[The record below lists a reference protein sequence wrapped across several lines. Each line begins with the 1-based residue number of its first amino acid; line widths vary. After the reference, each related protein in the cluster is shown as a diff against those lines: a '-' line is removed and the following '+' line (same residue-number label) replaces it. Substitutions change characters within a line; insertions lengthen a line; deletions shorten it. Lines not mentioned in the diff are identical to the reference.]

1 MTRTAKAD
9 SKRHRPQD
17 IAIVGAGFTGSL
29 LALHLLQRCQPGDRI
44 YLIERNAQFG
54 RGLAFSTGNPNHLLN
69 VRAGNMSAYAD
80 QPDHFVQWLRR
91 LPKATQALLNEY
103 PTVTTFVP
111 RGLYGSYIQ
120 QQLGEEIWRRGHGQ
134 NLYLVTDEAVRIHR
148 EPAQTKTEKPLSVE
162 LAVGRRL
169 PVDRC
174 VLATGNLL
182 PSKNQGAIIGNPWD
196 ERALANLD
204 PDADVLVL
212 GTGLTMVDTVI
223 SLLDRGHKGRIV
235 AVSRRGLLPRLH
247 LSAGVDDLPQ
257 PWRFDAPP
265 SGHNVLTL
273 FRHIRA
279 AAREAAAQGQDWR
292 VVIDG
297 LRSHTQRLWHEM
309 PTAERARFLRH
320 LRPWWDVHRHRS
332 ATRVMARILEAIQR
346 RQLMV
351 VAGRIESMN
360 PAGPHIAVAIRPR
373 GKDGRM
379 TLNAQRVLDC
389 TALTPDISKL
399 ELPLLRELIAS
410 GAARADALGLGL
422 DVTPAGA
429 LIDARGKPARDLFAV
444 GPVTRGTFW
453 EITAVPDIR
462 VACEALAEHLLPAG
476 RIVAEPRRAAKQQGR
491 AS

>member
-1 MTRTAKAD
+1 MAMTRTVRKD
-9 SKRHRPQD
+9 TMHSRSQD
-17 IAIVGAGFTGSL
+17 IAIIGAGFTGSL
-29 LALHLLQRCQPGDRI
+29 LALHLLERSQPGDRI

-54 RGLAFSTGNPNHLLN
+54 RGLAYSTGNPNHLLN

-80 QPDHFVQWLRR
+80 RPDHFVQWLRG
-91 LPKATQALLNEY
+91 LPRATQALLNEY

-120 QQLGEEIWRRGHGQ
+120 QQLGEEIWRRGHGP
-134 NLYLVTDEAVRIHR
+134 NLFLVTDEAVHIHR
-148 EPAQTKTEKPLSVE
+148 EPGGTRGSTRTKPLSVE

-182 PSKNQGAIIGNPWD
+182 PSKNRGAIIGNPWD
-196 ERALANLD
+196 EKALSNLD
-204 PDADVLVL
+204 PQSDVVML

-223 SLLDRGHKGRIV
+223 SLLDRGHRGRIV

-247 LSAGVDDLPQ
+247 LSAGVDDLPRAWQ
-257 PWRFDAPP
+257 FATPP
-265 SGHNVLTL
+265 SGHNVLQL
-273 FRHIRA
+273 LRHVRA
-279 AAREAAAQGQDWR
+279 ACREAASQGQDWR

-297 LRSHTQRLWHEM
+297 LRSHTQRLWQEM
-309 PTAERARFLRH
+309 PTGQRARFLRH

-351 VAGRIESMN
+351 VAGRIESMV
-360 PAGPHIAVAIRPR
+360 PVEGRISVVIRPR
-373 GKDGRM
+373 GKDGRL
-379 TLNAQRVLDC
+379 TLNAERVLDC

-399 ELPLLRELIAS
+399 ELPVLRDLIA
-410 GAARADALGLGL
+410 GGHARPDALGLGL
-422 DVTPAGA
+422 DVTDVGA
-429 LIDARGKPARDLFAV
+429 LVDAKGKPAKDLFAV
-444 GPVTRGTFW
+444 GPITRGTFW

-462 VACEALAEHLLPAG
+462 VACETLADHLLPTG
-476 RIVAEPRRAAKQQGR
+476 RVVAEPRRAR
-491 AS
+491 A

>member
-1 MTRTAKAD
+1 MGRAMTKTAREDAK
-9 SKRHRPQD
+9 HIHPQD
-17 IAIVGAGFTGSL
+17 IAIIGAGFTGSL
-29 LALHLLQRCQPGDRI
+29 LALHLLQRCQPGDRV

-54 RGLAFSTGNPNHLLN
+54 RGLAYSTGNPNHLLN

-120 QQLGEEIWRRGHGQ
+120 QQLGEEIWRRGHGP
-134 NLYLVTDEAVRIHR
+134 NLYMVTDEAVCVHR
-148 EPAQTKTEKPLSVE
+148 EPSKGRAKPLSVE

-182 PSKNQGAIIGNPWD
+182 PTKNKGAIVGNPWD
-196 ERALANLD
+196 EKALGNLD
-204 PDADVLVL
+204 RQSDVVVL

-247 LSAGVDDLPQ
+247 LSAGVDDLPR
-257 PWRFDAPP
+257 PWQFDTPP
-265 SGHNVLTL
+265 QGHNVLRL
-273 FRHIRA
+273 LRRIRA
-279 AAREAAAQGQDWR
+279 ACREAAAQGQDWR
-292 VVIDG
+292 VVVDG

-309 PTAERARFLRH
+309 PMGERARFLRH

-332 ATRVMARILEAIQR
+332 ATRVMARILEAIQLK
-346 RQLMV
+346 QLMI
-351 VAGRIESMN
+351 VAGRIDSMTQV
-360 PAGPHIAVAIRPR
+360 GDSISVAIRPR

-379 TLNAQRVLDC
+379 TMNAQRVLDC
-389 TALTPDISKL
+389 TALTPDLSKL

-410 GAARADALGLGL
+410 GAAKADALGLGL
-422 DVTPAGA
+422 DVTPSGA
-429 LIDARGKPARDLFAV
+429 LIDAEGKPAKDLFAI
-444 GPVTRGTFW
+444 GPITRGTFW

-476 RIVAEPRRAAKQQGR
+476 RVVAAPRRAARG
-491 AS
+491 

>member
-1 MTRTAKAD
+1 MAMTRTARDDAKQN
-9 SKRHRPQD
+9 RPQD

-29 LALHLLQRCQPGDRI
+29 LALHLLQRSRPGDRI

-54 RGLAFSTGNPNHLLN
+54 RGLAYSTGNPNHLLN

-120 QQLGEEIWRRGHGQ
+120 QQLGEEIWRRGHGP

-148 EPAQTKTEKPLSVE
+148 EPKSAGRGKTLSVE

-182 PSKNQGAIIGNPWD
+182 PSRNKGAIVGNPWD
-196 ERALANLD
+196 EKALSNLD
-204 PDADVLVL
+204 EQSDVVVL

-247 LSAGVDDLPQ
+247 LSAGVDDLPR
-257 PWRFDAPP
+257 PWSFATPP
-265 SGHNVLTL
+265 SGRNALQL
-273 FRHIRA
+273 LRHVRA
-279 AAREAAAQGQDWR
+279 AAREAAAEGHDWR
-292 VVIDG
+292 IVIDG
-297 LRSHTQRLWHEM
+297 LRSHTQRLWQEM
-309 PTAERARFLRH
+309 PTEERARFLRH
-320 LRPWWDVHRHRS
+320 LRPYWDVHRHRS

-346 RQLMV
+346 RQLMI
-351 VAGRIESMN
+351 VAGRIDSMT
-360 PAGPHIAVAIRPR
+360 PAGDHLSVVVRPR
-373 GKDGRM
+373 GKDGRL

-389 TALTPDISKL
+389 TALTPDLSKL
-399 ELPLLRELIAS
+399 ELPLLRDLIA
-410 GAARADALGLGL
+410 GGFARPDALGLGL
-422 DVTPAGA
+422 DVSAAGA
-429 LIDARGKPARDLFAV
+429 LIDASGKPAKDLFAV
-444 GPVTRGTFW
+444 GPITRGTFW

-462 VACEALAEHLLPAG
+462 VACEALSEHLLPAD
-476 RIVAEPRRAAKQQGR
+476 RVVAEPRRVR
-491 AS
+491 A

>member
-1 MTRTAKAD
+1 MTRTVD
-9 SKRHRPQD
+9 SKHSRPQD
-17 IAIVGAGFTGSL
+17 IAIIGAGFTGSL
-29 LALHLLQRCQPGDRI
+29 LALHLLQRCQPGGRI

-54 RGLAFSTGNPNHLLN
+54 RGLAYSTGNPNHLLN

-103 PTVTTFVP
+103 PTATTFVP

-120 QQLGEEIWRRGHGQ
+120 QQLGEEIWRRGHGG
-134 NLYLVTDEAVRIHR
+134 NLYLVTDEAVRVHR
-148 EPAQTKTEKPLSVE
+148 EAAKGRGKPLSVE
-162 LAVGRRL
+162 LGVGRKL

-182 PSKNQGAIIGNPWD
+182 PSKNKGAIIGNPWD
-196 ERALANLD
+196 GKALMNLD
-204 PDADVLVL
+204 QQSDVVVL
-212 GTGLTMVDTVI
+212 GSGLTMVDTVI

-247 LSAGVDDLPQ
+247 LSVDDLPR
-257 PWRFDAPP
+257 PWRFDTPP
-265 SGHNVLTL
+265 QGHNVLKL
-273 FRHIRA
+273 LRHIRA
-279 AAREAAAQGQDWR
+279 ATREAASQGHDWR
-292 VVIDG
+292 IVIDG
-297 LRSHTQRLWHEM
+297 LRSHTQRLWQEM
-309 PTAERARFLRH
+309 PTAERSRFLRH

-351 VAGRIESMN
+351 VAGRIDSMTPTGN
-360 PAGPHIAVAIRPR
+360 HISVAIRPR
-373 GKDGRM
+373 GKDGRL

-399 ELPLLRELIAS
+399 ELPLLRELIES
-410 GAARADALGLGL
+410 GAARTDALGLGL
-422 DVTPAGA
+422 DVTPTGA
-429 LIDARGKPARDLFAV
+429 LIDAKGKLVKDMFAI
-444 GPVTRGTFW
+444 GPITRGTFW

-462 VACEALAEHLLPAG
+462 IACETLAEHLLPLS
-476 RIVAEPRRAAKQQGR
+476 RIAQQARAAQR
-491 AS
+491 ALRA

>member
-1 MTRTAKAD
+1 MGTAMTTTVDAKH
-9 SKRHRPQD
+9 KRPQD
-17 IAIVGAGFTGSL
+17 IAIIGAGFTGSL

-54 RGLAFSTGNPNHLLN
+54 RGLAYSTGNPNHLLN

-120 QQLGEEIWRRGHGQ
+120 QQLGEEIWRRGHGA
-134 NLYLVTDEAVRIHR
+134 NLYLVTDEVVRLHR
-148 EPAQTKTEKPLSVE
+148 EPAKSRGKPLSVE
-162 LAVGRRL
+162 LGVGRKL

-182 PSKNQGAIIGNPWD
+182 PSKNKGAIIGNPWD
-196 ERALANLD
+196 EKALKDLD
-204 PDADVLVL
+204 QQSDVVVL

-223 SLLDRGHKGRIV
+223 SLLDRGHTGRIV

-247 LSAGVDDLPQ
+247 LSAGVDDLPR
-257 PWRFDAPP
+257 PWQFDTPP
-265 SGHNVLTL
+265 KGHNVLQL
-273 FRHIRA
+273 LRHIRA
-279 AAREAAAQGQDWR
+279 ATREAASQGYDWR
-292 VVIDG
+292 IVIDG
-297 LRSHTQRLWHEM
+297 LRSHTQRLWQEM
-309 PTAERARFLRH
+309 PTGERSRFLRH

-332 ATRVMARILEAIQR
+332 ATRVMARILDAIQR

-351 VAGRIESMN
+351 VAGRVDSMT
-360 PAGPHIAVAIRPR
+360 PTGDHISVAIRPR
-373 GKDGRM
+373 GKDGRL

-389 TALTPDISKL
+389 TALTPDLSKL
-399 ELPLLRELIAS
+399 ELPLLRELISS
-410 GAARADALGLGL
+410 GGARPDALDLGL
-422 DVTPAGA
+422 DVTPTGA
-429 LIDARGKPARDLFAV
+429 LIDAKGKPAKDLFAI
-444 GPVTRGTFW
+444 GPITRGTFW

-462 VACEALAEHLLPAG
+462 IACETLAEHLLPVS
-476 RIVAEPRRAAKQQGR
+476 RIATEQQRAR
-491 AS
+491 A

>member
-1 MTRTAKAD
+1 MTTTTARED
-9 SKRHRPQD
+9 SKLKRPQD
-17 IAIVGAGFTGSL
+17 IAIIGAGFTGSL

-54 RGLAFSTGNPNHLLN
+54 RGLAYSTGNPNHLLN

-80 QPDHFVQWLRR
+80 QPDHYVQWLRR

-120 QQLGEEIWRRGHGQ
+120 QQLGEEIWRRGHGA
-134 NLYLVTDEAVRIHR
+134 NLYLVTDEAVRVHR
-148 EPAQTKTEKPLSVE
+148 EPANGRAKPVLVE
-162 LAVGRRL
+162 LGVGRKL

-174 VLATGNLL
+174 ILATGNLL
-182 PSKNQGAIIGNPWD
+182 PSKNKGAIIGNPWD
-196 ERALANLD
+196 EKALANLD
-204 PDADVLVL
+204 QQSDVVVL

-247 LSAGVDDLPQ
+247 LSAGVDDLPR
-257 PWRFDAPP
+257 PWQFDTPP
-265 SGHNVLTL
+265 QGHNVQQLL
-273 FRHIRA
+273 RHIRA
-279 AAREAAAQGQDWR
+279 ATREAAAQGHDWR
-292 VVIDG
+292 IVIDG
-297 LRSHTQRLWHEM
+297 LRSHTQRLWQEM
-309 PTAERARFLRH
+309 PTQERARFLRH

-351 VAGRIESMN
+351 VAGRIDSMT
-360 PAGPHIAVAIRPR
+360 PVGDHIAVTVRPR
-373 GKDGRM
+373 GKDGRL

-389 TALTPDISKL
+389 TALTPDLSKL

-410 GAARADALGLGL
+410 GAARPDALGLGL
-422 DVTPAGA
+422 DVTPTGA
-429 LIDARGKPARDLFAV
+429 LVDAKGKAAKDLFAV
-444 GPVTRGTFW
+444 GPITRGTFW

-462 VACEALAEHLLPAG
+462 IACETLAEHLLPSS
-476 RIVAEPRRAAKQQGR
+476 RIADRDREAQRALR
-491 AS
+491 A

>member
-1 MTRTAKAD
+1 MAMTTTAKED
-9 SKRHRPQD
+9 SKHKRPQD
-17 IAIVGAGFTGSL
+17 IAIIGAGFTGSL

-54 RGLAFSTGNPNHLLN
+54 RGLAYSTGNPNHLLN

-120 QQLGEEIWRRGHGQ
+120 QQLGEEIWRRGHGS
-134 NLYLVTDEAVRIHR
+134 NLYLVTDEVVRIHR
-148 EPAQTKTEKPLSVE
+148 EPAKGRAKPILVE
-162 LAVGRRL
+162 LGVGRKL

-174 VLATGNLL
+174 ILATGNLL
-182 PSKNQGAIIGNPWD
+182 PSKNKGAIIGNPWD
-196 ERALANLD
+196 EKALKDLD
-204 PDADVLVL
+204 QQSDVVVL

-247 LSAGVDDLPQ
+247 LSAGIDDLPR
-257 PWRFDAPP
+257 PWQFDTPP
-265 SGHNVLTL
+265 QGHSVLKL
-273 FRHIRA
+273 LQHIRA
-279 AAREAAAQGQDWR
+279 ATREAASQGHDWR
-292 VVIDG
+292 IVIDG
-297 LRSHTQRLWHEM
+297 LRSHTQRLWQEM

-351 VAGRIESMN
+351 VAGRIDSMT
-360 PAGPHIAVAIRPR
+360 PTSDHISITIRPR
-373 GKDGRM
+373 GKDGRLS
-379 TLNAQRVLDC
+379 LNAQRVLDC
-389 TALTPDISKL
+389 TALTPDLSKL
-399 ELPLLRELIAS
+399 ELPLLRELIAG
-410 GAARADALGLGL
+410 GAARPDALGLGL
-422 DVTPAGA
+422 DVTPVGA
-429 LIDARGKPARDLFAV
+429 LIDAKGKPAKDLFAI
-444 GPVTRGTFW
+444 GPITRGTFW

-462 VACEALAEHLLPAG
+462 IACETLAEHLLPSS
-476 RIVAEPRRAAKQQGR
+476 RVAAAEQQRAR
-491 AS
+491 A

>member
-1 MTRTAKAD
+1 MAMNRTTRD
-9 SKRHRPQD
+9 QRRQDRPQD

-29 LALHLLQRCQPGDRI
+29 LALHLLQRSQPGDRI

-54 RGLAFSTGNPNHLLN
+54 RGLAYSTGNPNHLLN

-120 QQLGEEIWRRGHGQ
+120 QQLGEEIWRRGHGP
-134 NLYLVTDEAVRIHR
+134 NLYLVTDEAVRVHR
-148 EPAQTKTEKPLSVE
+148 EPSGTKAAKPLSVE

-182 PSKNQGAIIGNPWD
+182 PSKNKGAIVGNPWD
-196 ERALANLD
+196 EKALANLD
-204 PDADVLVL
+204 QQSDVVVL

-247 LSAGVDDLPQ
+247 LGSGVGDLPR
-257 PWRFDAPP
+257 PWQFETPP
-265 SGHNVLTL
+265 AGNNVLQL
-273 FRHIRA
+273 LRHIRA
-279 AAREAAAQGQDWR
+279 ACREAAAQGQDWR

-309 PTAERARFLRH
+309 PTTERARFLRH

-346 RQLMV
+346 RQLMI
-351 VAGRIESMN
+351 VAGRIDSMV
-360 PAGPHIAVAIRPR
+360 PDGDQLSVVVRPR
-373 GKDGRM
+373 GKDGRL

-389 TALTPDISKL
+389 TALTPDLSKL
-399 ELPLLRELIAS
+399 ELPLLRDLIAG

-422 DVTPAGA
+422 DVTTTGA
-429 LIDARGKPARDLFAV
+429 LIGANGKPAKDLFAV
-444 GPVTRGTFW
+444 GPITRGTFW

-462 VACEALAEHLLPAG
+462 VACETLAEHLLPAG
-476 RIVAEPRRAAKQQGR
+476 RISTEQRRVARA
-491 AS
+491 